1 MIFVGVDVG
10 IKGAVS
16 VIDQKGKLLSSF
28 KIPVNKD
35 FKFVS
40 SGKKTSIVDISK
52 LKSLLLP
59 AVGAYKKDEI
69 FIGMEKLFLT
79 RMSKGNGMLTS
90 GMNYG
95 RLWAVLELITPNIN
109 IISARTWQSTI
120 FKKYGI
126 IPDGDGDSK
135 SMSIELASRLY
146 GRKTLITSGCKVPS
160 DGIADSLLIA
170 EYLRMINSKGK

>member
-1 MIFVGVDVG
+1 MIYVGVDVG

-16 VIDQKGKLLSSF
+16 VIDINGKLLTTF
-28 KIPVNKD
+28 KMPINKD
-35 FKFVS
+35 FKFS
-40 SGKKTSIVDISK
+40 NSGKKTSIVDISK

-59 AVGAYKKDEI
+59 AVGSYKKDEV
-69 FIGMEKLFLT
+69 FIGMEKLFLAK
-79 RMSKGNGMLTS
+79 MSKGNGMLTS

-95 RLWAVLELITPNIN
+95 RMWAVLELITPNIN
-109 IISARTWQSTI
+109 IIAARTWQSTI

-126 IPDGDGDSK
+126 TPDGDSDSK

-146 GRKTLITSGCKVPS
+146 GEKTLITSGCKVAS

-170 EYLRMINSKGK
+170 QYLRMINSKG